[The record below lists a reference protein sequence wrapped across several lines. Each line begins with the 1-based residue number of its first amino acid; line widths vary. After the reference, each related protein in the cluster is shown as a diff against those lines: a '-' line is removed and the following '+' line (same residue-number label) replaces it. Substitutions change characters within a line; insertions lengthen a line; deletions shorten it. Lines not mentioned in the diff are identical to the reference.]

1 MNEKELNDKMIE
13 ELEGILLSMKEQRD
27 KPVTD
32 VLTKEHWNRV
42 IDERYLCKF
51 WDESEDGG
59 WRFDYLILR
68 VDDKY
73 FDAQDNVWEHCEPVR
88 ELGIKQPHF
97 RGQPP
102 PTELNSDRTLVYYED
117 GGVHQL
123 SDSNHFNWDSI
134 IAFIEV

>member
-1 MNEKELNDKMIE
+1 MNEKELNNKMIE

-42 IDERYLCKF
+42 IDERYLCRF

-68 VDDKY
+68 VNDKY
-73 FDAQDNVWEHCEPVR
+73 FDAQDNVWEHCELVK

-102 PTELNSDRTLVYYED
+102 PEIGSDNVLIYYED
-117 GGVHQL
+117 DGVDL
-123 SDSNHFNWDSI
+123 LNPDMSFSWDRV